1 MRLAALIAAACLA
14 GTALA
19 ADPAPAPAPA
29 APAPAPEA
37 AATLD
42 AIALDGLRACQSI
55 AEGRAAADAAVIFG
69 FAPVEATFVREVPQG
84 KIEILPPAADRRS
97 CRVQIYALTLDNKV
111 VLDAV
116 SAYLTT
122 PPQSYAPLQ
131 SRIGE
136 RLGNYASRTSIWA
149 SSDSGGLRTLTL
161 YEILANEYY
170 LGPKILMDFI
180 AEHRH

>member
-19 ADPAPAPAPA
+19 ADPSPAPA
-29 APAPAPEA
+29 AAVPT
-37 AATLD
+37 ATLEG
-42 AIALDGLRACQSI
+42 IALDGLRACQSI
-55 AEGRAAADAAVIFG
+55 GEGRTPAEAAVIFG
-69 FAPVEATFVREVPQG
+69 FTPVEATFVREVAQG
-84 KIEILPPAADRRS
+84 KIEIMPPAADRRS
-97 CRVQIYALTLDNKV
+97 CRVQLYALTLDNKV

-136 RLGNYASRTSIWA
+136 RLGSYASRTSIWA
-149 SSDSGGLRTLTL
+149 SSDPGGLRTLTL

-170 LGPKILMDFI
+170 LGPKIIIDFI
-180 AEHRH
+180 VEHRR